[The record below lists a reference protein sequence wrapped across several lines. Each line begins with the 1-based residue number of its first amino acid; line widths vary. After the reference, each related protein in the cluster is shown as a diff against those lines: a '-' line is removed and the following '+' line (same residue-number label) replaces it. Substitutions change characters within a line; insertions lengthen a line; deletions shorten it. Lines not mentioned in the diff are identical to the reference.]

1 MNCACGKF
9 GLQLKKFELKFS
21 SLFDKFKM
29 VMSSGTSGN
38 QCFRQTAPL
47 QESRDAIRD
56 AP

>member
-9 GLQLKKFELKFS
+9 GLQLKKFRLHFS

-38 QCFRQTAPL
+38 
-47 QESRDAIRD
+47 
-56 AP
+56 